1 MLPVDNYLE
10 ENKSSIRK
18 PTDFWYKAGG
28 YKGNIVPYS
37 ISKIITSIPEGY
49 TLDWERI
56 WRNQS
61 ISPAFMAEVERIT
74 KLTNDYICDSH
85 GVIVTEYAECLCWEK
100 QKETQKNTGT
110 LF

>member
-1 MLPVDNYLE
+1 ME

-85 GVIVTEYAECLCWEK
+85 TVKRNPHGIISEIIINMICQLIS
-100 QKETQKNTGT
+100 
-110 LF
+110 